1 MKRKITELVLIL
13 LFYLIQGTCGRII
26 EIGSIAPN
34 LLIVLPVLFGFFKG
48 KNEGMFVGFFAGIMY
63 DLYFSSLF
71 GFSSLVFVYIGYF
84 SGVFYQKYEEKEI
97 LVPLAIMVLSDF
109 VFEFLSYLGN
119 FLLHNRLNIGF
130 FMSKFIL
137 PEVVYTLLVFMIVY
151 YPVFRLNAVLDRS
164 RKDKRSKS
172 NLDERNI

>member
-63 DLYFSSLF
+63 DLYF
-71 GFSSLVFVYIGYF
+71 I
-84 SGVFYQKYEEKEI
+84 K
-97 LVPLAIMVLSDF
+97 
-109 VFEFLSYLGN
+109 N
-119 FLLHNRLNIGF
+119 FFNFNI
-130 FMSKFIL
+130 
-137 PEVVYTLLVFMIVY
+137 
-151 YPVFRLNAVLDRS
+151 D
-164 RKDKRSKS
+164 
-172 NLDERNI
+172 